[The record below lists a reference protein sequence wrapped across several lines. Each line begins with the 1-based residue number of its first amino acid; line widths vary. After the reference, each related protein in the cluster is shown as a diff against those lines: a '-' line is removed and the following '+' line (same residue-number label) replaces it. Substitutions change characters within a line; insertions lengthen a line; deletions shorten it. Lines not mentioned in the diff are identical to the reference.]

1 MGAWERAQLLQLS
14 LEMISQ
20 IYWNLFKWF
29 LEIEIPTFSCISPSV
44 IWIEKEISLKWLK
57 YIMSTFSFL
66 EWNSHFDEIGWNGQS
81 SLAAACFIVF
91 GHLFQIVLDIST
103 PESSFA
109 VTYWMRG
116 FFTYLS
122 QSLGGAENASENAF
136 MEILYFMEIYILYS
150 IEIYVYIMEIYLK
163 CYGNIFVSNIGRGGE
178 CQGMHLRKYCNPKR
192 NQVHTFHIF
201 SFQTKSVDISKTKY
215 LAGSAAQWF
224 KTAGLAD
231 SQGNTLGNILGRFSR
246 RDIIF
251 ALLCFTLIVCTQ
263 ALEALQDRGLPH
275 GNLHIGN
282 ILIRS
287 QTGGSHGPS
296 LYSLLIDSP
305 GMAVQLSA
313 VPPASSLE
321 SSPVTVPRPWAWKA
335 SPVWPPWTCTAL
347 ATSCMRWG
355 VQGSN

>member
-122 QSLGGAENASENAF
+122 QSLAGAENARECIYGNLIFYGNIYFVFYRNICLYHGNILKMLWKYICLKHWEGRGMPGNASL
-136 MEILYFMEIYILYS
+136 EICILYS
-150 IEIYVYIMEIYLK
+150 IEYILYILQIYLK
-163 CYGNIFVSNIGRGGE
+163 FS
-178 CQGMHLRKYCNPKR
+178 
-192 NQVHTFHIF
+192 HIP
-201 SFQTKSVDISKTKY
+201 T
-215 LAGSAAQWF
+215 
-224 KTAGLAD
+224 
-231 SQGNTLGNILGRFSR
+231 
-246 RDIIF
+246 
-251 ALLCFTLIVCTQ
+251 
-263 ALEALQDRGLPH
+263 
-275 GNLHIGN
+275 
-282 ILIRS
+282 
-287 QTGGSHGPS
+287 
-296 LYSLLIDSP
+296 
-305 GMAVQLSA
+305 
-313 VPPASSLE
+313 
-321 SSPVTVPRPWAWKA
+321 
-335 SPVWPPWTCTAL
+335 
-347 ATSCMRWG
+347 
-355 VQGSN
+355 